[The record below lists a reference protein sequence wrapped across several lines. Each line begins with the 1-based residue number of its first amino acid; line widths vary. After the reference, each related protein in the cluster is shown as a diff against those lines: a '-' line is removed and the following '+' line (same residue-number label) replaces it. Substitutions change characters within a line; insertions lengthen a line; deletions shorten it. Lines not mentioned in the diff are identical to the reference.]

1 MLLVVHFWR
10 PVTSVEALLC
20 KQAVQGAWTAVLLAG
35 YRIVWIA
42 GPGEVVD
49 GAVSCWKQVSLRA
62 WCGAQPS
69 VSLSVMWVRGAKA
82 PAVCR

>member
-42 GPGEVVD
+42 GPREVVD
-49 GAVSCWKQVSLRA
+49 GAPAGSRCPSGLGVGPSLQ
-62 WCGAQPS
+62 CL
-69 VSLSVMWVRGAKA
+69 LSVMWVRGAKA